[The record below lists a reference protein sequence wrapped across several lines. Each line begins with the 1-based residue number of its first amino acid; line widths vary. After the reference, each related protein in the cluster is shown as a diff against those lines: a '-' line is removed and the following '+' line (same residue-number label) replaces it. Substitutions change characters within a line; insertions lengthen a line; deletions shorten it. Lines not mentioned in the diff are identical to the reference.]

1 MAGIPGIPRVV
12 GKLPQNLGFS
22 QAAIRLYRRKP
33 ATLRMTPVKGT
44 ETELLKVLINNRKVG
59 YTQPGE
65 GGLFYG
71 IIRRGELIG
80 IGFKIKG
87 KASNFQFNA
96 KGELAPLRSLSG
108 LTIRGVLRAVWKE
121 EEGAR
126 GGLFQSNKIVALIA
140 EDIN

>member
-1 MAGIPGIPRVV
+1 MAGIPGIPRMV

-33 ATLRMTPVKGT
+33 SGLRMTPVKGT
-44 ETELLKVLINNRKVG
+44 ETELLKVFINNRRIG

-80 IGFKIKG
+80 IGFRIKG
-87 KASNFQFNA
+87 KASNFQFNT
-96 KGELAPLRSLSG
+96 KGELTPLKSLSG
-108 LTIRGVLRAVWKE
+108 LTIKGVLRVVWE
-121 EEGAR
+121 AEGGAR